1 MSGIRLYSFREG
13 DRSEYLANYLLS
25 GLGLVTVV
33 PRQEDIGFDFYC
45 QLADQEKG
53 NLTFG
58 YPFIVQVKSD
68 GIDELSYGSDNMAK
82 WKREHIEWLSR
93 LELPFLIGIV
103 NKKKMQIDIYNCSTL
118 RFLFVEYPD
127 PSIIEFKPRIPQSKL
142 NNDRPRRDALADWT
156 DQNKGDGH
164 KYTVDIGNPLVTI
177 TNDDIYNH
185 QVLAHKKHI
194 LRNMVVMEQNNIL
207 YRKLTLP
214 HFHWALN
221 IETDKGFIPA
231 WYYGTS
237 TNPAVLTNHYKTLGP
252 GLISLANNL
261 RANGQEEL
269 LKHLIPILRELPKDL
284 IPQGIKDKNPDFFE
298 DEKNMTE
305 MNASK

>member
-68 GIDELSYGSDNMAK
+68 STDSIKHGKEKFEDWK
-82 WKREHIEWLSR
+82 WEHIEWLFR
-93 LELPFLIGIV
+93 LELPLLIGIV
-103 NKKKMQIDIYNCSTL
+103 NKKEMTIDIYNCSTL
-118 RFLFVEYPD
+118 RFLFVENPK
-127 PSIIEFKPRIPQSKL
+127 PSVIEFKTSNVSAETEIGRPQSVEL
-142 NNDRPRRDALADWT
+142 DNW
-156 DQNKGDGH
+156 QEGEKGDGK
-164 KYTVDIGNPLVTI
+164 KYTIDLGNPLVSI
-177 TNDDIYNH
+177 TNEDIYNH
-185 QVLAHKKHI
+185 DVLAHKKNI
-194 LRNMVVMEQNNIL
+194 LRNIIVMEQQNIL

-214 HFHWALN
+214 HFHWTLKIDSN
-221 IETDKGFIPA
+221 KGFQAA

-237 TNPAVLTNHYKTLGP
+237 SDPNVLSNHYRTLGP
-252 GLISLANNL
+252 GLISLAINL
-261 RANGQEEL
+261 RENKQEEL
-269 LKHLIPILRELPKDL
+269 LEQLIPILKEIPNDVVPK
-284 IPQGIKDKNPDFFE
+284 GIKDKNPDFF
-298 DEKNMTE
+298 DKN
-305 MNASK
+305 

>member
-68 GIDELSYGSDNMAK
+68 GIDDISYGSTKMSE
-82 WKREHIEWLSR
+82 WKREHIEWLFR

-103 NKKKMQIDIYNCSTL
+103 NKKQMQIDIYNCSTL
-118 RFLFVEYPD
+118 RFLFVENPN
-127 PSIIEFKPRIPQSKL
+127 PSVIEFKPRIPQSTSDIGKPH
-142 NNDRPRRDALADWT
+142 REALQNWT
-156 DQNKGDGH
+156 DTDKGDGH
-164 KYTVDIGNPLVTI
+164 KYTIDIGNPLVTI

-194 LRNMVVMEQNNIL
+194 LRNVVVMEQNNIL

-221 IETDKGFIPA
+221 IDTDKGFIPA
-231 WYYGTS
+231 WYYGT
-237 TNPAVLTNHYKTLGP
+237 TNNPAVLTNHYRTLGP
-252 GLISLANNL
+252 GLISLAINL

-269 LKHLIPILRELPKDL
+269 LKQLIPILRELPKDV
-284 IPQGIKDKNPDFFE
+284 IPQAIIDKNPDFFDSGSE
-298 DEKNMTE
+298 TK
-305 MNASK
+305 